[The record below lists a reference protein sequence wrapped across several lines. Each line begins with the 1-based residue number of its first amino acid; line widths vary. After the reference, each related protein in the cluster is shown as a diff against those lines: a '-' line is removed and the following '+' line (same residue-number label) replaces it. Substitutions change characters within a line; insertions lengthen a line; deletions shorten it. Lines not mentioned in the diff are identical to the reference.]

1 MMDSPPKL
9 TGETLIVHHIPLVH
23 CQVSGSQRCCG
34 SPLRRGS
41 NPFSCPENLGLSR
54 TTSLPER
61 DVLQREALVY
71 SSLIQ
76 TSSSRDAF
84 EDEELRGDD
93 KKRGGDGGGGRGGSM
108 ASDTSSFTSSNSED
122 PPSQV
127 LPTKSIRR
135 NPFLLDAEDEDYEE
149 DEDDDGH
156 NLNGYLEDSSFHLH
170 GNSNGTLENGTD
182 LTPFHLHELGYAS
195 GPFHLHESLEKP
207 WCSNSQRGAP
217 GSRAAF
223 DFSTR
228 LEGLDLLG
236 LDGQRRHG
244 SSGSTLSMDCGEQEW
259 GEDDDDDDQSMQGGR
274 GSSDCSSSIAQRCS
288 CCGLSQPYPEPFSEP
303 FSDCPLGYASD
314 SSCNSSDGVLVN
326 FSTIYNKLNNGVPAK
341 QAVNLNN
348 SGEQSC
354 TSSVSEPGPG
364 MGGTEFSSGGGAF
377 YLDLHRSPTE
387 PPQPSLATQDTAAPT
402 CSSSCQYPA
411 QPQGGNMELDANCN
425 SYHNHLGREGLLS
438 SETSANDLASCLQS
452 QARLVVATQ
461 NYYKLVT
468 CDISSQSSPSPA
480 GSSVTSCSDEHSK
493 GSPTQPTE
501 YFLFRRTKEEEE
513 EEEEQTE
520 DADLTQSNEE
530 TEAAVAETGPTQ
542 PNVIEG
548 QVYVN
553 ISPPMGGASA
563 GARLRSRSYDRNLN
577 KSPPPRLGSLERMLS
592 CPVRLSE
599 GTAPS
604 PPPPPRVTSFAE
616 IARNKRRGG
625 GGSPSQKT
633 AAAEASSSSH
643 SHSSSGEFS
652 PIFEDLPEAQRHSL
666 PPLTRC
672 YSQGSCDTTSPHR
685 LWSGPLT
692 DSPGGAGREAR
703 TKAEGGLSSSTDS
716 SPAVVRYSKDQRP
729 TTLPIQPF
737 TFQHQFGKPQ
747 AKPLLP
753 LLDEYINHMQARGA
767 SAPEGGEEDPEED
780 RGRPQ
785 ATSAAIRPSPL
796 GSYSPVRLQGAPSC
810 SGSCSTCSPT
820 PERCPRPPRSLSCPT
835 SASLM
840 AHHTPPGAPKLTP
853 LPPTPPP
860 VPLVKQSPLISPL
873 TTRGHCFHR
882 PGLTTL
888 PTLPSSG
895 LSPMGQLEPAL
906 REEEVKVLPACLAQ
920 RQHNAH
926 HLSPQA
932 LKWREYRRKNPLG
945 VERCR
950 DSSSS
955 SPSSSS
961 NALTIRR
968 PGPRILRRNVFDF
981 PPSGHSLSF
990 GRLNGQSVRQ
1000 LQQYYSDF
1008 LPDYFSQTERP
1019 PEEFCLSPDATSEE
1033 SISIDLQQKRGLVK
1047 AINTAVDLIVAHFGT
1062 SRDPGVKAKL
1072 GNSSVSPNV
1081 GHLILKYLCPAVRD
1095 VLQDGLRAY
1104 VLDIIIGQRRN
1115 QPWSVVEAST
1125 QLGPSTR
1132 VLHNLFTKVSQYSE
1146 LTNHSMRL
1154 NAFIFGLLNLRS
1166 LEFWFNHMYTHEDII
1181 AAHYHPWGFLPLS
1194 QGACQPMFEEL
1205 LLLLQ
1210 PLSLLPFDLDLLF
1223 EPHQLQKGQEHLRRK
1238 EQLCSARHSL
1248 DQSAR
1253 STFQLMRGCGTL
1265 GAEPAHTGVEAKPDG
1280 VGTQRDRFVL
1290 RREGT
1295 WPRMEGV
1302 GPKRQVQRSEGAG
1315 SESLEEGAGLML
1327 NAGRRSEGSRMEGGE
1342 RSADRMKGVGGE
1354 DGERER
1360 RRERDGDSARL
1371 KSKQAG
1377 WWFQLMQSSQV
1388 YIDNSAEGSKF
1399 VKWEKRKKGG
1409 AEGRRQS
1416 HPPPREGVVEGAEAS
1431 HEVDERLDLQRIR
1444 LSSGAGRSAGNGA
1457 FDQSGPTSGPPSEP
1471 PRACKGKPSW
1481 MGSPPESVLTELKR
1495 SKERQPD
1502 GQDPPGGAQGQPGA
1516 AADASPQ
1523 NLRWGR
1529 LFGAGNAGRTE
1540 KPEQKSAKNQ
1550 KGRLPSG
1557 WLSLDCSVLD
1567 LVVQSVGVGKRA
1579 EPHSATTHSPDTQ
1592 NTCSST
1598 QDTPVHPDAKCEV
1611 RALCHHIATETG
1623 HLSFH
1628 KGDVLQVLGRADSDW
1643 LLCALGDTQGL
1654 VPIIYVTLNS
1664 KESRGSQG
1672 PQ

>member
-1 MMDSPPKL
+1 MDSPPKL

-23 CQVSGSQRCCG
+23 CQVSGSNRCCG
-34 SPLRRGS
+34 SSLRRGS

-84 EDEELRGDD
+84 EDEELRGGE
-93 KKRGGDGGGGRGGSM
+93 KTHGEDGGGRRGGSM

-122 PPSQV
+122 PSSQV
-127 LPTKSIRR
+127 PAPKSLRR
-135 NPFLLDAEDEDYEE
+135 NPFLLDTGEDEDYEE
-149 DEDDDGH
+149 DEDDDSH

-170 GNSNGTLENGTD
+170 GNSNSTLENSTD
-182 LTPFHLHELGYAS
+182 STPFHLHELGYTS

-207 WCSNSQRGAP
+207 WCSNGLRGTP
-217 GSRAAF
+217 GSRAALE
-223 DFSTR
+223 FSAR

-236 LDGQRRHG
+236 LEGQRRHG

-259 GEDDDDDDQSMQGGR
+259 GEDDDDDDDQLMHGGR
-274 GSSDCSSSIAQRCS
+274 GSSECSSSTAQHCS
-288 CCGLSQPYPEPFSEP
+288 CCGLSQPFPEQYSEA
-303 FSDCPLGYASD
+303 FSDCPLGYGSD

-326 FSTIYNKLNNGVPAK
+326 FSTIYNKMNNGVPAK
-341 QAVNLNN
+341 QSVNLNN
-348 SGEQSC
+348 SGDQSC

-364 MGGTEFSSGGGAF
+364 MGGAEFSSGGGAF

-387 PPQPSLATQDTAAPT
+387 PLQPPLVTQENTDPSS
-402 CSSSCQYPA
+402 SSSCRYTS
-411 QPQGGNMELDANCN
+411 QPQGGTMELDANCN
-425 SYHNHLGREGLLS
+425 SYHNHQGSEGLLP
-438 SETSANDLASCLQS
+438 SETSAHDLNSCLQS

-493 GSPTQPTE
+493 GSPPQPTE
-501 YFLFRRTKEEEE
+501 YFLFRRTKEDD
-513 EEEEQTE
+513 EEEEQAE
-520 DADLTQSNEE
+520 DPELTQNKEE
-530 TEAAVAETGPTQ
+530 AEADECDTDPAPQ
-542 PNVIEG
+542 NVIEG
-548 QVYVN
+548 QVYIN
-553 ISPPMGGASA
+553 ISPPVDGASA
-563 GARLRSRSYDRNLN
+563 GPCLRSRSYDRNLDR
-577 KSPPPRLGSLERMLS
+577 SPPPGLGSLERMLS

-599 GTAPS
+599 SSGPS

-625 GGSPSQKT
+625 GGSPLQKST
-633 AAAEASSSSH
+633 EASSQ

-652 PIFEDLPEAQRHSL
+652 PILEDLLETRSHSL
-666 PPLTRC
+666 PPITRC
-672 YSQGSCDTTSPHR
+672 YDPNSSHR
-685 LWSGPLT
+685 NWSVPLR
-692 DSPGGAGREAR
+692 DSPGGETR
-703 TKAEGGLSSSTDS
+703 TTAEGDSTDS
-716 SPAVVRYSKDQRP
+716 SSAVVRYSKDQRP

-753 LLDEYINHMQARGA
+753 LLDEYINHMQARRV

-780 RGRPQ
+780 CGRPHSVS
-785 ATSAAIRPSPL
+785 ATVRPSPL

-810 SGSCSTCSPT
+810 SGTCSTCSPT
-820 PERCPRPPRSLSCPT
+820 PEKCCRPPRSLSCPT
-835 SASLM
+835 TATLLPP
-840 AHHTPPGAPKLTP
+840 HTSPGASKLAP

-860 VPLVKQSPLISPL
+860 VPLTKQSPLISPM

-882 PGLTTL
+882 PGLATL

-895 LSPMGQLEPAL
+895 LSPIGQQPAL
-906 REEEVKVLPACLAQ
+906 QEEEVKAIPVCIQ
-920 RQHNAH
+920 RQHN
-926 HLSPQA
+926 
-932 LKWREYRRKNPLG
+932 
-945 VERCR
+945 
-950 DSSSS
+950 
-955 SPSSSS
+955 
-961 NALTIRR
+961 
-968 PGPRILRRNVFDF
+968 
-981 PPSGHSLSF
+981 GH
-990 GRLNGQSVRQ
+990 SVRQ

-1019 PEEFCLSPDATSEE
+1019 PEEFCLSPDATTEE
-1033 SISIDLQQKRGLVK
+1033 SICIDLQQKRGLVK

-1072 GNSSVSPNV
+1072 GNSSVSPNI

-1095 VLQDGLRAY
+1095 VLQDGLKAF
-1104 VLDIIIGQRRN
+1104 VLDVIIGQRRN
-1115 QPWSVVEAST
+1115 QPWNVVEAST

-1132 VLHNLFTKVSQYSE
+1132 VLHNLFSKVSQYSE

-1166 LEFWFNHMYTHEDII
+1166 LEFWFNHIYTHEDII
-1181 AAHYHPWGFLPLS
+1181 AAHYHAWGFLPLS
-1194 QGACQPMFEEL
+1194 QGTCQPMFEEL

-1238 EQLCSARHSL
+1238 EQLCSAPHSL

-1253 STFQLMRGCGTL
+1253 STFQLMRGSGTL
-1265 GAEPAHTGVEAKPDG
+1265 GVETKQERAGP
-1280 VGTQRDRFVL
+1280 QREQEGFVL

-1295 WPRMEGV
+1295 WPRTEGTGLKV
-1302 GPKRQVQRSEGAG
+1302 EGAWPKRQLQRSEGAG
-1315 SESLEEGAGLML
+1315 SESLEEE
-1327 NAGRRSEGSRMEGGE
+1327 AGRKFEGSRDKSVE
-1342 RSADRMKGVGGE
+1342 RLKGVGGE

-1360 RRERDGDSARL
+1360 RKEREGDSARL

-1399 VKWEKRKKGG
+1399 VKWEKRKRSG

-1416 HPPPREGVVEGAEAS
+1416 HPPLREGVVEGAEAS
-1431 HEVDERLDLQRIR
+1431 REVEERPDAEQCGGGPH
-1444 LSSGAGRSAGNGA
+1444 SGN
-1457 FDQSGPTSGPPSEP
+1457 
-1471 PRACKGKPSW
+1471 KVKPSW
-1481 MGSPPESVLTELKR
+1481 MGSPPESELTELKR

-1502 GQDPPGGAQGQPGA
+1502 PQDPPERILAAGAQGPAGA
-1516 AADASPQ
+1516 MADTSAQ
-1523 NLRWGR
+1523 TLRWSR
-1529 LFGAGNAGRTE
+1529 LFGAGNVSKTE
-1540 KPEQKSAKNQ
+1540 KPEQKSTKIQ
-1550 KGRLPSG
+1550 KSRLPSG
-1557 WLSLDCSVLD
+1557 WLSLDLSVLD
-1567 LVVQSVGVGKRA
+1567 MVVQSVGVGKRA
-1579 EPHSATTHSPDTQ
+1579 EPQSGSAHVSDHSPENQKNTKPTQ
-1592 NTCSST
+1592 VQGDDKT
-1598 QDTPVHPDAKCEV
+1598 QEAASHTNATCEV
-1611 RALCHHIATETG
+1611 RALCHHIATESG

-1643 LLCALGDTQGL
+1643 LLCAWGDDEGL
-1654 VPIIYVTLNS
+1654 VPIIYVTLNGDS
-1664 KESRGSQG
+1664 GSQG

>member
-84 EDEELRGDD
+84 EDEELRGGD
-93 KKRGGDGGGGRGGSM
+93 KKGGGDGGGGRDGSM

-135 NPFLLDAEDEDYEE
+135 NPFLLDAGEDEDYEE

-170 GNSNGTLENGTD
+170 GNSNGTLENSTD
-182 LTPFHLHELGYAS
+182 LTPFHLHELGCVS
-195 GPFHLHESLEKP
+195 RPFHLHESLEKP

-217 GSRAAF
+217 GSRGAF
-223 DFSTR
+223 DFSAR

-244 SSGSTLSMDCGEQEW
+244 SSGSTLSMDCGDQEW

-274 GSSDCSSSIAQRCS
+274 GSSECSSSTAQRCS

-341 QAVNLNN
+341 QTVNLNN

-387 PPQPSLATQDTAAPT
+387 PPQPSLATQETADPT
-402 CSSSCQYPA
+402 CSSSCQCPS
-411 QPQGGNMELDANCN
+411 QPQSGTMELDANCN
-425 SYHNHLGREGLLS
+425 SYHNHLGSEGLLF

-501 YFLFRRTKEEEE
+501 YFLFRRTKDEEEE
-513 EEEEQTE
+513 EEERAE
-520 DADLTQSNEE
+520 DKDLTQQSNEE
-530 TEAAVAETGPTQ
+530 AEPAVAEIGPAQ

-652 PIFEDLPEAQRHSL
+652 PILEDLPEAQSHSL

-685 LWSGPLT
+685 HWSGPLR

-716 SPAVVRYSKDQRP
+716 SPGVVRYSKDQRP

-753 LLDEYINHMQARGA
+753 LLDEYINHMQSRGA
-767 SAPEGGEEDPEED
+767 SAPEGGEEDLEED
-780 RGRPQ
+780 RGRPHN
-785 ATSAAIRPSPL
+785 ASAAVRPSPL

-835 SASLM
+835 SATLM

-906 REEEVKVLPACLAQ
+906 QEEEVKVLPACLAQ

-968 PGPRILRRNVFDF
+968 PGPRVLRRNVFDF
-981 PPSGHSLSF
+981 PPSNHSLSF
-990 GRLNGQSVRQ
+990 GRFNGQSVRQ

-1019 PEEFCLSPDATSEE
+1019 PEEFCLSPDATTEE

-1166 LEFWFNHMYTHEDII
+1166 LEFWFNHMYTHEGRIYYSC
-1181 AAHYHPWGFLPLS
+1181 HYHPWGFLPLS

-1238 EQLCSARHSL
+1238 EQLCSARHGL

-1265 GAEPAHTGVEAKPDG
+1265 GAELAHTGVEAKPEG
-1280 VGTQRDRFVL
+1280 VELQRDRFVL

-1295 WPRMEGV
+1295 WPRMEGA
-1302 GPKRQVQRSEGAG
+1302 GSNRQVQRSEGAG
-1315 SESLEEGAGLML
+1315 SESLEEGVGLML
-1327 NAGRRSEGSRMEGGE
+1327 NTGRRSEGSRMEGGE

-1354 DGERER
+1354 DGEKER

-1399 VKWEKRKKGG
+1399 VKWDKRKKGG

-1431 HEVDERLDLQRIR
+1431 HEVDERLDLQRTR
-1444 LSSGAGRSAGNGA
+1444 SSSGAGRSVRNGA
-1457 FDQSGPTSGPPSEP
+1457 FDQSGNRNPTTERAERESRRGWEHLQSTSATDRVKRSTERGQKPRRSGPPRRS
-1471 PRACKGKPSW
+1471 A
-1481 MGSPPESVLTELKR
+1481 GSR
-1495 SKERQPD
+1495 
-1502 GQDPPGGAQGQPGA
+1502 
-1516 AADASPQ
+1516 
-1523 NLRWGR
+1523 
-1529 LFGAGNAGRTE
+1529 
-1540 KPEQKSAKNQ
+1540 
-1550 KGRLPSG
+1550 
-1557 WLSLDCSVLD
+1557 
-1567 LVVQSVGVGKRA
+1567 VGKRA
-1579 EPHSATTHSPDTQ
+1579 EPHSATAHSPDTQ
-1592 NTCSST
+1592 NTSNAT
-1598 QDTPVHPDAKCEV
+1598 QQDQTQETPVHTDTKREV
-1611 RALCHHIATETG
+1611 RALCHHIATEKG

-1643 LLCALGDTQGL
+1643 LLCTLGDAQGL

-1664 KESRGSQG
+1664 EECRGSRG

>member
-84 EDEELRGDD
+84 EDEELRGVD
-93 KKRGGDGGGGRGGSM
+93 KKGGRDGGGGRGGSM

-135 NPFLLDAEDEDYEE
+135 NPFLLDAGEDEDYEE

-274 GSSDCSSSIAQRCS
+274 GSSECSSSTAQHCS

-341 QAVNLNN
+341 QTVNLNN

-387 PPQPSLATQDTAAPT
+387 PPQPSLGTQDTAAPT
-402 CSSSCQYPA
+402 CSSSCQCPA
-411 QPQGGNMELDANCN
+411 KPQGGTVELDANCN
-425 SYHNHLGREGLLS
+425 SYHNHLGSEGLLS

-513 EEEEQTE
+513 EEEEQIG
-520 DADLTQSNEE
+520 DADLIQQSNEE
-530 TEAAVAETGPTQ
+530 AEAAVAETGPAQ

-616 IARNKRRGG
+616 IARNKRRAG

-652 PIFEDLPEAQRHSL
+652 PILEDLPEAQRHSL
-666 PPLTRC
+666 PPLMRC

-685 LWSGPLT
+685 HWSGPLT
-692 DSPGGAGREAR
+692 DSPGGTGREAR
-703 TKAEGGLSSSTDS
+703 TKAEGGLSISTDS

-737 TFQHQFGKPQ
+737 TFQHQFGKSQ

-780 RGRPQ
+780 HGRPH
-785 ATSAAIRPSPL
+785 ATSAAVRPSPL

-835 SASLM
+835 SANLM

-906 REEEVKVLPACLAQ
+906 QEEEVKVLPACLAQ
-920 RQHNAH
+920 RQH
-926 HLSPQA
+926 
-932 LKWREYRRKNPLG
+932 
-945 VERCR
+945 
-950 DSSSS
+950 
-955 SPSSSS
+955 
-961 NALTIRR
+961 
-968 PGPRILRRNVFDF
+968 
-981 PPSGHSLSF
+981 
-990 GRLNGQSVRQ
+990 NGQSVRQ

-1019 PEEFCLSPDATSEE
+1019 PEEFCL
-1033 SISIDLQQKRGLVK
+1033 
-1047 AINTAVDLIVAHFGT
+1047 
-1062 SRDPGVKAKL
+1062 
-1072 GNSSVSPNV
+1072 
-1081 GHLILKYLCPAVRD
+1081 
-1095 VLQDGLRAY
+1095 
-1104 VLDIIIGQRRN
+1104 
-1115 QPWSVVEAST
+1115 
-1125 QLGPSTR
+1125 
-1132 VLHNLFTKVSQYSE
+1132 
-1146 LTNHSMRL
+1146 
-1154 NAFIFGLLNLRS
+1154 LRS

-1238 EQLCSARHSL
+1238 EQLCSARHGL

-1265 GAEPAHTGVEAKPDG
+1265 GAEPARTGVETKPEG
-1280 VGTQRDRFVL
+1280 VGPQRDRFVL

-1295 WPRMEGV
+1295 WPRTEGA

-1315 SESLEEGAGLML
+1315 SESLEEGARIML
-1327 NAGRRSEGSRMEGGE
+1327 NAGRRSEASRMEGGE

-1388 YIDNSAEGSKF
+1388 YIDNSAEGSK
-1399 VKWEKRKKGG
+1399 
-1409 AEGRRQS
+1409 
-1416 HPPPREGVVEGAEAS
+1416 EGVVEGAEAS
-1431 HEVDERLDLQRIR
+1431 HEVDERLDLHRIR

-1502 GQDPPGGAQGQPGA
+1502 GQEPPGGAQGQTGA
-1516 AADASPQ
+1516 ATDASPQ

-1557 WLSLDCSVLD
+1557 WLSLDRSVLD

-1592 NTCSST
+1592 NTSSST
-1598 QDTPVHPDAKCEV
+1598 QETPVHPDTKCEV

-1643 LLCALGDTQGL
+1643 LLCALGDAQGL